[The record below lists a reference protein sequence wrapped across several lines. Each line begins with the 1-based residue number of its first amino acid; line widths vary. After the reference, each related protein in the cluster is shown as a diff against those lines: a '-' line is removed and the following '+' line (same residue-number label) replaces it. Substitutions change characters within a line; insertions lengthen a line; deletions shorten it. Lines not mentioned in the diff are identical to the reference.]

1 MNCRSSVEIDKMIS
15 KPEVHVAPGLVWSKP
30 VYESGGIRRRG
41 SVSVI
46 RALISN
52 CGNLRRR
59 CQAKSTSPK
68 GKAESSDAS
77 PRDGTVRSSEEAT
90 VMVVERRDG
99 VIRVIP
105 EVNRESG
112 RSC

>member
-1 MNCRSSVEIDKMIS
+1 MI
-15 KPEVHVAPGLVWSKP
+15 W
-30 VYESGGIRRRG
+30 
-41 SVSVI
+41 
-46 RALISN
+46 ALISN